1 MEVQPE
7 RTTPCCTPFGSSLSA
22 HLACS
27 LLRRLS
33 EVHLCWSSL
42 LIPCTSPPLCWQFP
56 LRLTVRWT
64 GHPVVT
70 LSPKLHTESLPTS
83 HVRVGND
90 RWNGRFRK
98 VHITCS
104 PLETEIHATFRSHSG
119 VKDCAAPPIFSRR
132 PFGPSPENRFL
143 RLPPLAVA
151 SAIPDPSRLRCGLLS
166 SETERRHYNVQ

>member
-7 RTTPCCTPFGSSLSA
+7 RTTPSCTPFGSSLSA

-33 EVHLCWSSL
+33 EVHLRWSSL

-56 LRLTVRWT
+56 LCLTVRWT

-70 LSPKLHTESLPTS
+70 LSPKLHTESLPTP

-119 VKDCAAPPIFSRR
+119 VKDERCPQFSVAARRGRRQKIGSPTRRLRRSR
-132 PFGPSPENRFL
+132 
-143 RLPPLAVA
+143 
-151 SAIPDPSRLRCGLLS
+151 SAILDS
-166 SETERRHYNVQ
+166 SVPP

>member
-119 VKDCAAPPIFSRR
+119 VKNIAAPPIFPHRR
-132 PFGPSPENRFL
+132 RHKKSV
-143 RLPPLAVA
+143 PPLAA
-151 SAIPDPSRLRCGLLS
+151 WRPRSAVPDPSRATVRPPFVRKRKGDFDD
-166 SETERRHYNVQ
+166 NA